1 LIKIPSTGLNLHSGK
16 AYGVFN
22 IKWMFV
28 SCVVLFE
35 VGSVLCGAAPNMTAL
50 IVGRV
55 IGGVGG
61 SGVYAGGLTYISVT
75 TNSHERPL
83 YLAGIAVV
91 WGVGSV
97 IGPII
102 GGAFAA
108 SSATWRW
115 AFYINLVIAAV
126 LAPAFYFCLP
136 NVNPMDLSITKKLRT
151 QDWIGI
157 TIFSAGSACFTMA
170 ITFGGVVF
178 PYNGGSEIALWVMT
192 GVLLIL
198 FVLVTIFHPGVS
210 AENKLYPAHFV
221 KRMELVI
228 LQYQLFLASGSMM
241 ITVYYTPLLFQFTRG
256 DDPLKAGVRIL
267 PLIFMIVFFAIF
279 NGALMPKL
287 GYHMPWYV
295 FGNAMILIGSSLMC
309 KYMFAQT

>member
-1 LIKIPSTGLNLHSGK
+1 
-16 AYGVFN
+16 
-22 IKWMFV
+22 M
-28 SCVVLFE
+28 
-35 VGSVLCGAAPNMTAL
+35 LCGAAPNMTAL

-75 TNSHERPL
+75 TNKHERPL
-83 YLAGIAVV
+83 YLAGIIVV

-97 IGPII
+97 LGPII

-115 AFYINLVIAAV
+115 AFYINLVVAGV

-136 NVNPMDLSITKKLRT
+136 NVNPMDLPITKKLRT

-157 TIFSAGSACFTMA
+157 TIFCAGSTCFTMA

-178 PYNGGSEIALWVMT
+178 PYNSGSEIALWVMT
-192 GVLLIL
+192 GVLLIV

-221 KRMELVI
+221 KRMELNI

-256 DDPLKAGVRIL
+256 DGPLKAGVRIL